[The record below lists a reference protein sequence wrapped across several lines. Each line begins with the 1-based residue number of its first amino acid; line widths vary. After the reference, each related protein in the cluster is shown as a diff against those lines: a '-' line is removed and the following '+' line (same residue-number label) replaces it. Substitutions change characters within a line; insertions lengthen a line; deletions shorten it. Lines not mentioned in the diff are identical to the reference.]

1 MVIHP
6 TPSLRGRVFLP
17 ASKSYSIRSFL
28 IAACGGHSVI
38 VHPSDCDDARVAFR
52 VARFLGARVK
62 KNAGNTWDI
71 RAGSAVAKS
80 ACIDVGES
88 GTVLRFLLPLLA
100 AQGRKITV
108 TGQGT
113 LRGRPNK
120 QLVSAL
126 RARGVVLKG
135 TGPEE
140 SIPLVLSGGRF
151 RGGEIRIDGTVSS
164 QFISA
169 LCIACPQLPENT
181 RLTVE
186 GRRMVSVD
194 YIEMTRL
201 VLARAGVTFRQQK
214 ERTFLIPGGQTFRGL
229 KRFVIPSDYGLAAFL
244 IAAGLLT
251 DSPLVLEGHF
261 DREFIQADGKILEF
275 LERMGVSIRLTSR
288 RLSWLRPKM
297 LRGGD
302 FSLKDCPDLVP
313 IMAVLAL
320 FAEGRTRLKDIQH
333 ARVKESNRITDLRQ
347 ELSKAGARISETA
360 DTLTITP
367 QPVYKRDVYF
377 DPRHDHRLAMAFCV
391 LGLKIGAVVRDI
403 ECVSKSYPGFVKDF
417 KSVGVRLQKSS
428 KRL

>member
-1 MVIHP
+1 MNLIIQQ
-6 TPSLRGRVFLP
+6 TPCLRGRVLLP

-38 VHPSDCDDARVAFR
+38 VHPSDCDDARVALN

-62 KNAGNTWDI
+62 KIGENTWDI
-71 RAGSAVAKS
+71 QGGSVARKVTR
-80 ACIDVGES
+80 IDVRES

-100 AQGRKITV
+100 VQGRKIVV

-120 QLVSAL
+120 QLVEAL
-126 RARGVVLKG
+126 RAQGVILKG
-135 TGPEE
+135 VGPKE
-140 SIPLVLSGGRF
+140 SVPLALSGGRF
-151 RGGEIRIDGTVSS
+151 QGGKISIDGTVSS

-169 LCIACPQLPENT
+169 LCIACPQLPEDT
-181 RLTVE
+181 RLSVK

-201 VLARAGVTFRQQK
+201 VLARSGVTIHKLK
-214 ERTFLIPGGQTFRGL
+214 ERTFLIRGGQRFRGL
-229 KRFVIPSDYGLAAFL
+229 KRFLIPSDYGLAAFL
-244 IAAGLLT
+244 LAAGLLT

-261 DREFIQADGKILEF
+261 DRKFIQADGKILEF
-275 LERMGVSIRLTSR
+275 LKRMGVFVHLTAR
-288 RLSWLRPKM
+288 TLSWQPPKV

-313 IMAVLAL
+313 VMAILAL
-320 FAEGRTRLKDIQH
+320 FAEGRTRLKDIKH

-347 ELSKAGARISETA
+347 ELSKAGARLLETA
-360 DTLTITP
+360 DTLTIVP
-367 QPVYKRDVYF
+367 QPNYKKNITL

-391 LGLKIGAVVRDI
+391 LGLKTGATVKDI
-403 ECVSKSYPGFVKDF
+403 SCVSKSYPGFVRDF
-417 KSVGVRLQKSS
+417 KSVGASIKITR
-428 KRL
+428 